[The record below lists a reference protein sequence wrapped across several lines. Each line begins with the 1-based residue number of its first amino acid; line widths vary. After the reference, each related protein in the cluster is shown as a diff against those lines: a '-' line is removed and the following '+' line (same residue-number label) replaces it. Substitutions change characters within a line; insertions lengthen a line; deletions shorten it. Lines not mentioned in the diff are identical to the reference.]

1 MPKTRRQKPIYQRG
15 EYRLFPRQGRN
26 HEIIWYDERGKRERS
41 RSAGTSNDEQ
51 AKAELD
57 RLYTK
62 KHGGIP
68 CCPTCRRPLDQ
79 SSEAA
84 SVLIAN
90 YLETKPDG
98 DAIHPRL
105 AHVLNFIEA
114 AGRADDPADSID
126 EEWVQDFRNW
136 MSDRTDRTRAPG
148 TIENSLIQLAAAL
161 RFGGVQPGFKPI
173 PTAEVN
179 RSPEYRASIAKMA
192 AMFRYCLEPKART
205 PKEVARRQ
213 RERENL
219 LRFLRASVATWA
231 RPDAA
236 HDISTKPERR
246 QWFSE
251 AKVLALNPDGRR
263 QTRKR
268 RAVVPVAP
276 QWAPHLD
283 ECTGFYVT
291 VDSVKAAWESMAAEL
306 KLPGAGESGMK
317 LIRRSMM
324 TLARRRLG
332 EEHWVQGRMMAGH
345 IKVTIS
351 DIYALP
357 EPANLGLAL
366 KVTEAIIDELEMAC
380 PGAFYRDFTAQ
391 GGNVASIARAKNG

>member
-1 MPKTRRQKPIYQRG
+1 MPKTRRAKPIYQRG
-15 EYRLFPRQGRN
+15 EYRLYPRPGRS

-41 RSAGTSNDEQ
+41 RSAGTTNDDE

-68 CCPTCRRPLDQ
+68 CCPTCRRPLNQ
-79 SSEAA
+79 SSEPA
-84 SVLIAN
+84 SVLVAN
-90 YLETKPDG
+90 YLETKAEG

-105 AHVLNFIEA
+105 AHVLTFMEEE
-114 AGRADDPADSID
+114 GRAEDAADSID
-126 EEWVQDFRNW
+126 EEWAQDFRIW
-136 MSDRTDRTRAPG
+136 MAARTDRTRAPG

-161 RFGGVQPGFKPI
+161 RFGGVEPGFKPI

-179 RSPEYRASIAKMA
+179 RSPEYRASIAKIA
-192 AMFRYCLEPKART
+192 AMFRYCLEPKGRT
-205 PKEVARRQ
+205 DKEVARRQ

-231 RPDAA
+231 RPDAV

-246 QWFSE
+246 QWFSN
-251 AKVLALNPDGRR
+251 ARVLALNPDGRR

-268 RAVVPVAP
+268 RAVVPVAR

-283 ECTGFYVT
+283 ECKGFYIT
-291 VDSVKAAWESMAAEL
+291 VDSVKAAWESMAAAL
-306 KLPGAGESGMK
+306 KLPGAGEAGMK

-345 IKVTIS
+345 MKFTVS

-357 EPANLGLAL
+357 DPANLGLAL
-366 KVTEAIIDELEMAC
+366 KATEAIIDEIERSC
-380 PGAFYRDFTAQ
+380 PGAFNRVRAAMRV
-391 GGNVASIARAKNG
+391 VA